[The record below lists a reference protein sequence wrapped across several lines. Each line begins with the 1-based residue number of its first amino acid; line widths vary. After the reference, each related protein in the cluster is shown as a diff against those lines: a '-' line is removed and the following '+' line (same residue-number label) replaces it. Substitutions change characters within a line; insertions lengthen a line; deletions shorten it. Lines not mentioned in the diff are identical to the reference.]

1 MEEDIGGVDQGQGL
15 EAGMLMQVEVE
26 VKVEEEVGGFSSF
39 DCQSIGALPGAPPIR
54 GATGANAT

>member
-26 VKVEEEVGGFSSF
+26 VKVEEEVGGVQFF
-39 DCQSIGALPGAPPIR
+39 
-54 GATGANAT
+54 